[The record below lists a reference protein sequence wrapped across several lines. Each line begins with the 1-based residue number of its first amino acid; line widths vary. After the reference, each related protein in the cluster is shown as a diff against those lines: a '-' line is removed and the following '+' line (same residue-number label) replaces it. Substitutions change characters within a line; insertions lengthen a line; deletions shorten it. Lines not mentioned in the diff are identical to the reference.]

1 MRPVALVLSTVHRP
15 DDTRIRERLIRTLET
30 AFTVDYA
37 SKEPGPSDTSGLRW
51 VPLRGGRA
59 ARWWQALAM
68 VMLRK
73 WDVLVLHDPETIPI
87 GIMAKTLRRR
97 PVGFDVHEDIPA
109 TALTRPWVPEPL
121 RRPLATMSRWALS
134 MAEKFLTI
142 TLAEPGYT
150 HLFNREHPVFPNY
163 PDTSGYPI
171 PGPTPRREVVHVGD
185 VTMVRGLDVAVEAA
199 GRAGVPL
206 RLIGP
211 VAEDVRGHLTRLA
224 TRDTAEVIFEGPKP
238 NPEAMTIAAGAGV
251 AIVPWKDLPNYRESA
266 PTKLFEYLA
275 LGLPVVASDLPGMRR
290 AGVEDLAVVL
300 VAPGDPEALAVGIA
314 TALDGDLGP
323 TALRDVQAVRA
334 RYKWPEAEVRDF
346 YLALAGRRESQ
357 RPSSSASLPGPEA

>member
-1 MRPVALVLSTVHRP
+1 MKPVALVLSTVHRP
-15 DDTRIRERLIRTLET
+15 DDTRIRERLIRTLDT
-30 AFTVDYA
+30 AFAVDYA

-51 VPLRGGRA
+51 VPLRGGRV

-68 VMLRK
+68 VVLRK

-87 GIMAKTLRRR
+87 GIVARTLRRR
-97 PVGFDVHEDIPA
+97 PVVFDVHEDIPA

-121 RRPLATMSRWALS
+121 RRPLATTSRWALS
-134 MAEKFLTI
+134 MAERFLTI
-142 TLAEPGYT
+142 TLAEPGYS

-163 PDTSGYPI
+163 PDTSGYPS
-171 PGPTPRREVVHVGD
+171 PDPTPRREVVHVGD

-199 GRAGVPL
+199 GRAGIPL

-211 VAEDVRGHLTRLA
+211 VAEDVREQLTRRA
-224 TRDTAEVIFEGPKP
+224 TREAAEVIFEGPKP
-238 NPEAMTIAAGAGV
+238 NPEAMAIAAGSAV

-290 AGVEDLAVVL
+290 AGVEDLSVVL
-300 VAPGDPEALAVGIA
+300 VAPGDPEALAVGI
-314 TALDGDLGP
+314 TSALDGGLGP
-323 TALRDVQAVRA
+323 TARGDVETVRA
-334 RYKWPEAEVRDF
+334 RYRWPDAQVRDF
-346 YLALAGRRESQ
+346 YLELAGRGESQ